1 MTKIN
6 YLIMVA
12 IMSSLLGCMNIPD
25 KVVDFTAIEWPWPKN
40 EYPKDHKTAY
50 MEATA
55 YCVKLQ
61 QYYAAGGSSGKA
73 ARFGLSTLG
82 TLAGAVFSPLASGS
96 AAVAWSSFSG
106 ATNALQM
113 SYDQSFDY
121 TLVLARRAMIDK
133 AMTEGKTAYE
143 REQDDL
149 KRTNAAIDMASNC
162 AMAPARIDMKVLDN
176 LQQALGNATSGAVNT
191 ATSAAKGT

>member
-1 MTKIN
+1 MNKKIC
-6 YLIMVA
+6 LVMMATI
-12 IMSSLLGCMNIPD
+12 SPLFGCMSIPD
-25 KVVDFTAIEWPWPKN
+25 NVVDFTAIEWPWPKN
-40 EYPKDHKTAY
+40 KYPDDHKTAY

-73 ARFGLSTLG
+73 ARFGLSALG

-96 AAVAWSSFSG
+96 AAIAWSSFSG

-133 AMTEGKTAYE
+133 AMKEGKTAYE
-143 REQDDL
+143 REQDDF

-162 AMAPARIDMKVLDN
+162 AMAPARIDLKVLDN
-176 LQQALGNATSGAVNT
+176 LQQALGNATSGAVDT
-191 ATSAAKGT
+191 VPSAANGT